1 VIQAGSHTPP
11 ASVDAG
17 ANFEQEAI
25 MVRTLEGMPDFESDV
40 LELSSRDEQNRLV
53 AAAVAFVA
61 FGDPSGDPLP
71 PAISTMLGVS
81 TSGAETTPSEARRRI
96 HAMLCH
102 VDEPRVRRVVLRL
115 GAYALGQFGEPGPDD
130 IFDGFAARA
139 ARPNIGLAFE
149 LLLGTLHSG
158 SCHIGVHDAE
168 RGERV
173 TIRKTGDGSHLSL
186 APVSGGRAR
195 KRQTWSVFLSILD
208 GSLALRDPDGRP
220 LRRLG
225 GIGSLHGA
233 DATGAPW
240 RTGPGPVAGM
250 SVDGILAV
258 LKEHTAQAAGAGGHL
273 PAVLAVS
280 PDGWVH
286 GSSLA
291 DVPASNEAGK
301 FRLCFEA
308 AATVR
313 PILLCLLDSTDDGP
327 TGESLIAF
335 AARDRSGVIEPKAGI
350 DSELL
355 ARIAPGLGGGGGG
368 RDEERRAGIAV
379 SVARARGFAE
389 AAKRLFR

>member
-1 VIQAGSHTPP
+1 M
-11 ASVDAG
+11 
-17 ANFEQEAI
+17 
-25 MVRTLEGMPDFESDV
+25 MVRTLEGTPDFESDV
-40 LELSSRDEQNRLV
+40 LDSLARDDQNRLI
-53 AAAVAFVA
+53 AAAVTFVA
-61 FGDPSGDPLP
+61 FGAPSGDPLP
-71 PAISTMLGVS
+71 AAISTMLGVS

-130 IFDGFAARA
+130 IFDGFVARA

-158 SCHIGVHDAE
+158 SSHIGVRDAE
-168 RGERV
+168 RDEGV
-173 TIRKTGDGSHLSL
+173 TIRKTGDGSQLSL
-186 APVSGGRAR
+186 APVSGGRTR

-233 DATGAPW
+233 DATGASW
-240 RTGPGPVAGM
+240 RTGPGPAAGM

-280 PDGWVH
+280 PDGWVY

-308 AATVR
+308 AATIR
-313 PILLCLLDSTDDGP
+313 PILMCLLDTTDDGP

-335 AARDRSGVIEPKAGI
+335 AARDRSGVIEPKAEV
-350 DSELL
+350 DSEFL
-355 ARIAPGLGGGGGG
+355 ARIAPDLGGGG